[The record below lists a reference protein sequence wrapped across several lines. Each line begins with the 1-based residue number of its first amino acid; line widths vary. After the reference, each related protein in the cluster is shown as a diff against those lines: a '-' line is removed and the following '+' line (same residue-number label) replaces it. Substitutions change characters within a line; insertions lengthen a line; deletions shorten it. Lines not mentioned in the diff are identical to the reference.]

1 MNYIL
6 KTIIGLVITILLMS
20 VFFYAA
26 GFEEVLTS
34 LSEVKLV
41 FLIPSIILYFI
52 SLYIRTLRWQYILKT
67 VLNIRAWIL
76 FKSISIG
83 YSANN
88 ILPVR
93 LGELIRLYYV
103 AKISNISKSTTLG
116 TIITE
121 RIMDALTLIACVAVI
136 LLGFLITDIIQLE
149 LLFSIE
155 NLVISTLT
163 IGSLVILV
171 IFFLLIWLI
180 KDPKIIERFIERI
193 FRKLSDNRLK
203 KIIHIYNYFIQGLIT
218 LGSFRKISFIFFISL
233 SVWLFEFILAYL
245 LVISL
250 GIENFKYE
258 NFTLFFI
265 LCLSIS
271 VANLATSIPL
281 TQGGIGPFELGGSLI
296 LIMFGIDSSYAGAFM
311 ILLHALLLIPITLV
325 GLLFLFTGE
334 ESFFE
339 IMRNSSKLNNNEKTK
354 Q

>member
-1 MNYIL
+1 M
-6 KTIIGLVITILLMS
+6 
-20 VFFYAA
+20 
-26 GFEEVLTS
+26 
-34 LSEVKLV
+34 
-41 FLIPSIILYFI
+41 
-52 SLYIRTLRWQYILKT
+52 
-67 VLNIRAWIL
+67 
-76 FKSISIG
+76 
-83 YSANN
+83 
-88 ILPVR
+88 
-93 LGELIRLYYV
+93 
-103 AKISNISKSTTLG
+103 
-116 TIITE
+116 
-121 RIMDALTLIACVAVI
+121 
-136 LLGFLITDIIQLE
+136 
-149 LLFSIE
+149 
-155 NLVISTLT
+155 
-163 IGSLVILV
+163 
-171 IFFLLIWLI
+171 I
-180 KDPKIIERFIERI
+180 KDPKVIEKFIERI
-193 FRKLSDNRLK
+193 FRRLSDNTLK